1 MAKQCMIFIAYH
13 IKKNSGKPNNMLL
26 VVHHVLPF
34 PICRVRS
41 LLRAPTPRGVTSQ
54 LLKKT
59 MIIIDGQLYQR
70 KENKDENEACASL
83 LGAFL

>member
-1 MAKQCMIFIAYH
+1 MYC
-13 IKKNSGKPNNMLL
+13 
-26 VVHHVLPF
+26 
-34 PICRVRS
+34 RS
-41 LLRAPTPRGVTSQ
+41 LYAEYAVCLGHQLPGGVTSQ

-83 LGAFL
+83 LGAFLWNGFGGWH

>member
-41 LLRAPTPRGVTSQ
+41 LLRAPTPSGVTSQ

-59 MIIIDGQLYQR
+59 TTKKCDVP
-70 KENKDENEACASL
+70 
-83 LGAFL
+83 FLHSRPLAPHVCG